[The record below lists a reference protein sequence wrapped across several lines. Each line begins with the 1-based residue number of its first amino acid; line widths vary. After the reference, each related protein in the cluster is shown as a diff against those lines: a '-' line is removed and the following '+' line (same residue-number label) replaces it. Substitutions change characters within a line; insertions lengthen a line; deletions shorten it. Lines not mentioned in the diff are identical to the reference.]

1 MKRKSVILLTLAIV
15 LIGFLAWRFIRPMN
29 IFVVDDRFAW
39 PIDTSQTPPVLGKL
53 GATECAACHQD
64 FYEEWQTTIHAR
76 AWSDPYFQTDW
87 QFDDAQHSCRL
98 CHTPLDRQL
107 PRKVLGYRDKDKWDP
122 IRADNPE
129 FDPKLQHEGVTCA
142 ACHYREG
149 KIVGDVAFGQAVKDL
164 LGNIDIDWE
173 ELLSNV
179 IGDIAAHQVGR
190 GVRGLKNWG
199 QHAAASLQQDL
210 AELLQQEM
218 RVLPQRVD
226 IEQFLDIAFL

>member
-1 MKRKSVILLTLAIV
+1 MRAPVPLVSALDAALNRVLQLDPHAAERVRALEGKLLALHIRGPNMTLY
-15 LIGFLAWRFIRPMN
+15 LLP
-29 IFVVDDRFAW
+29 VDGRLQVHAFAEGH
-39 PIDTSQTPPVLGKL
+39 IDT
-53 GATECAACHQD
+53 
-64 FYEEWQTTIHAR
+64 TISA
-76 AWSDPYFQTDW
+76 
-87 QFDDAQHSCRL
+87 
-98 CHTPLDRQL
+98 TPLGLARLALATDSSDAMF
-107 PRKVLGYRDKDKWDP
+107 KGEV
-122 IRADNPE
+122 
-129 FDPKLQHEGVTCA
+129 
-142 ACHYREG
+142 

-226 IEQFLDIAFL
+226 IEQFLDDVDALRADVERFELRLSRYEQRINNNNA